1 MFEWHFTMRGPDNSD
16 YSCGFYH
23 GRIVFPADYPFSPPS
38 ISFLTPNGR
47 WEVEKKICLSVTGYH
62 PESWQPAW
70 GSKCYYINI
79 IFMLMLYLIHY

>member
-70 GSKCYYINI
+70 GSKCYYII
-79 IFMLMLYLIHY
+79 LMLYLC